1 VLRLNDI
8 QDRPKLFST
17 FMLQLLA
24 EIYATFPE
32 EGDPDKPK
40 LVIFIDEAHLVFDE
54 ATDALMDQIEVI
66 VKLIRSKGVGV
77 FFVTQNPGDVP
88 DEVLSQLG
96 MKLQHALRAFT
107 AKDRKEIKLVSEN
120 FPLSKYYKTDQIIT
134 ALGIG
139 EAIVTTLNE
148 KGIPTPLVHTYL
160 RAPQSRMDIL
170 TPAEIQTLVKT
181 SDLKSRYNVQVDRD
195 SAYEILGGKIARA
208 QETDQ
213 KERMKEQLNKGRKQS
228 RRKEK
233 SVWESTTTRQIGRTV
248 ARELTRGLLGVLGV
262 KTTSR
267 RRSRSTIK
275 FPW

>member
-1 VLRLNDI
+1 
-8 QDRPKLFST
+8 
-17 FMLQLLA
+17 
-24 EIYATFPE
+24 
-32 EGDPDKPK
+32 
-40 LVIFIDEAHLVFDE
+40 
-54 ATDALMDQIEVI
+54 
-66 VKLIRSKGVGV
+66 
-77 FFVTQNPGDVP
+77 
-88 DEVLSQLG
+88 

-107 AKDRKEIKLVSEN
+107 AKDRKEIRLVAEN
-120 FPLSKYYKTDQIIT
+120 FPISNYYKTDQLIT

-170 TPAEIQTLVKT
+170 TPEEIQKLVSTSTLESK
-181 SDLKSRYNVQVDRD
+181 YNVDVDRD
-195 SAYEILGGKIARA
+195 SAYEILGGKIERA
-208 QETDQ
+208 QETEQ
-213 KERMKEQLNKGRKQS
+213 KEQMSNQRNQGRRVS

-233 SVWESTTTRQIGRTV
+233 SVWDNTTTRQIGRTV

-262 KTTSR
+262 KTTTR